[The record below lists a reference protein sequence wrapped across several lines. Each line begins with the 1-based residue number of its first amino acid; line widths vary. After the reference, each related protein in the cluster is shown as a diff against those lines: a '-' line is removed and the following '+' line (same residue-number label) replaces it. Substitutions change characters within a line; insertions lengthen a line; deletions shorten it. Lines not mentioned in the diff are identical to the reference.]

1 MHCID
6 KPCSGFEC
14 AQAVAGKRP
23 VVPGGQVWRTIRN
36 QGDTPVDADRTV
48 ACLNPQRKTP

>member
-36 QGDTPVDADRTV
+36 QGDTPLDADRTV